1 MISEIFLPK
10 IGLMSKNGQMATLG
24 VIEIMAISNMKALF
38 PYDVNKVWDTVT
50 SLDQYEWRSDLS
62 KIEIIN
68 EKQFVE
74 YTKDGFATTFTI
86 TVSKSCKRWEFDME
100 NSNMKGHWVGIF
112 SEKDGQTE
120 IDFTEDVTAKKLVL
134 KPFVKGF
141 LKKQQEL
148 YVSDLKRAL
157 SRERYVKG

>member
-1 MISEIFLPK
+1 
-10 IGLMSKNGQMATLG
+10 
-24 VIEIMAISNMKALF
+24 MAISNIKALF
-38 PYDVNKVWDTVT
+38 PYDVKKVWDTVT

-62 KIEIIN
+62 KIEVIN
-68 EKQFVE
+68 EKQFIE
-74 YTKDGFATTFTI
+74 YTKDGFATTFSI
-86 TVSKSCKRWEFDME
+86 TVSEPCKRWEFDME

-112 SEKDGQTE
+112 LEKDGQTE

-157 SRERYVKG
+157 GKDI

>member
-1 MISEIFLPK
+1 
-10 IGLMSKNGQMATLG
+10 
-24 VIEIMAISNMKALF
+24 MAISNIRALF
-38 PYDVNKVWDTVT
+38 PCDVKKVWDAVT

-68 EKQFVE
+68 EKQFIE
-74 YTKDGFATTFTI
+74 YTQDRFATTFTI
-86 TVSKSCKRWEFDME
+86 VVSKPCKRWEFDME

-120 IDFTEDVTAKKLVL
+120 IDFTEDVTAKKLIL

-141 LKKQQEL
+141 LRKQQEL
-148 YVSDLKRAL
+148 YVSDLKRNL
-157 SRERYVKG
+157 GKGI